1 MVKVPLFTT
10 SLESSP
16 LAWGHERALVKLR
29 AHACGGGGLR
39 ALKGALV
46 SQAAAER
53 RMQVLASHLDQLRIR
68 DSEICGDYRTAQVC
82 AERRQLLPVPNTVFG
97 AGKRAG
103 LEYNSVILRAF
114 IIISHVLDGL

>member
-1 MVKVPLFTT
+1 MGASGRLRTVIAGEGPVMVRVPLFTIV
-10 SLESSP
+10 LKSSP

-53 RMQVLASHLDQLRIR
+53 RMQVLASHLDQL
-68 DSEICGDYRTAQVC
+68 CV
-82 AERRQLLPVPNTVFG
+82 
-97 AGKRAG
+97 
-103 LEYNSVILRAF
+103 
-114 IIISHVLDGL
+114 